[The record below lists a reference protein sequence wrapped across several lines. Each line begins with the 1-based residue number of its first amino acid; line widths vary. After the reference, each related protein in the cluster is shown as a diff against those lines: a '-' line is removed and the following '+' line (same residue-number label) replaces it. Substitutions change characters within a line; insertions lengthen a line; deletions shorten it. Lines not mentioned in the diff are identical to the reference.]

1 LKSLEGSPD
10 YVRDSFYC
18 TGNSKLKSLKGGPK
32 MVDGGFY
39 CMDCG
44 KQFKEKDIMNA
55 KIIVQGGI
63 NI

>member
-1 LKSLEGSPD
+1 
-10 YVRDSFYC
+10 
-18 TGNSKLKSLKGGPK
+18 

-39 CMDCG
+39 CADCG